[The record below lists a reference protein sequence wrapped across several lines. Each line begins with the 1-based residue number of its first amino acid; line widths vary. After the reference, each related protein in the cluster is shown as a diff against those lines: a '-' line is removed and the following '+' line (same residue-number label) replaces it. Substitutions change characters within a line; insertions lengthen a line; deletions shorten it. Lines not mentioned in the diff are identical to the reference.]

1 MIRYRE
7 VSRLEGFS
15 DAVFGFALTLLVV
28 QLETPMNQADL
39 RNTAGSF
46 VPFALTFAMVA
57 WIWYLHNQFFRRYG
71 LQDAYTAFVNSALLF
86 VVLFY
91 VFPLKSLTLALVGPL
106 TMDQSTIPNINE
118 MGQVLVMTMY
128 SSGVVMV
135 FGAFLL
141 LHLHAWRKRLELG
154 LDASELIALRY
165 GTRGHIIST
174 ALGVVSLILVA
185 LMPQQTAFAGILY
198 GLMGPLHGWNGYQAG
213 RAKAAL
219 AAAPST
225 PHPAPSTSTKHPAQ
239 STEHHTDA

>member
-1 MIRYRE
+1 MIRHRE

-28 QLETPMNQADL
+28 QLETPMNQAEL

-71 LQDAYTAFVNSALLF
+71 LQDAYTAFLNSALLF

-91 VFPLKSLTLALVGPL
+91 VFPLKSLTLALIGPL
-106 TMDQSTIPNINE
+106 TMDRAMLPNIDE
-118 MGQVLVMTMY
+118 MGQALVMVMY

-141 LHLHAWRKRLELG
+141 LHLHAWRKRVELG
-154 LDASELIALRY
+154 LDASELLALRF
-165 GTRGHIIST
+165 GARGHMIST
-174 ALGVVSLILVA
+174 GLGIVSLILVA
-185 LMPQQTAFAGILY
+185 LMPRQTAFAGLIY
-198 GLMGPLHGWNGYQAG
+198 GLMGPLHGWNGYSGG
-213 RAKAAL
+213 RAKAQL
-219 AAAPST
+219 SAPVEHLRE
-225 PHPAPSTSTKHPAQ
+225 HPPEHP
-239 STEHHTDA
+239 

>member
-1 MIRYRE
+1 MIRHRE

-28 QLETPMNQADL
+28 NLDTPMTQAEL

-57 WIWYLHNQFFRRYG
+57 WIWYLHNQFFRRYD

-106 TMDQSTIPNINE
+106 TSMDPRMLPDIDE
-118 MGQVLVMTMY
+118 MGQALVMTMY
-128 SSGVVMV
+128 SSGVVLV

-141 LHLHAWRKRLELG
+141 LHRHAWHKRVQLD
-154 LDASELIALRY
+154 LDASELVALRF
-165 GTRGHIIST
+165 GARGHIISVS
-174 ALGVVSLILVA
+174 LGIVSLILVA
-185 LMPQQTAFAGILY
+185 LMPRQTAFAGLVY
-198 GLMGPLHGWNGYQAG
+198 GLMGPLHGWNGYSAG

-219 AAAPST
+219 VE
-225 PHPAPSTSTKHPAQ
+225 HAQ
-239 STEHHTDA
+239 R

>member
-1 MIRYRE
+1 MIRHRE

-28 QLETPMNQADL
+28 NLDTPMTQAEL

-57 WIWYLHNQFFRRYG
+57 WIWYLHNQFFRRYD

-106 TMDQSTIPNINE
+106 TSMDPRMLPDIDE
-118 MGQVLVMTMY
+118 MGPALVMTMY
-128 SSGVVMV
+128 SSGVVLV

-141 LHLHAWRKRLELG
+141 LHRHAWHKRVQLD
-154 LDASELIALRY
+154 LDASELVALRF
-165 GTRGHIIST
+165 GARGHIISVS
-174 ALGVVSLILVA
+174 LGIVSLILVA
-185 LMPQQTAFAGILY
+185 LMPRQTAFAGLVY
-198 GLMGPLHGWNGYQAG
+198 GLMGPLHGWNGYSAG

-219 AAAPST
+219 VE
-225 PHPAPSTSTKHPAQ
+225 HAQ
-239 STEHHTDA
+239 R

>member
-1 MIRYRE
+1 MIRHRE

-28 QLETPMNQADL
+28 QLETPMTQADL

-71 LQDAYTAFVNSALLF
+71 LQDAYTSFVNSALLF

-106 TMDQSTIPNINE
+106 TMDRAMLPDIDE
-118 MGQVLVMTMY
+118 MGQAVVMVMY

-141 LHLHAWRKRLELG
+141 LHRHAWRKRAELG
-154 LDASELIALRY
+154 LDEAELLNLRF
-165 GTRGHIIST
+165 GARGHMISVG
-174 ALGVVSLILVA
+174 LGIVSLLLVW
-185 LMPQQTAFAGILY
+185 LMPYQTAYAGMIY
-198 GLMGPLHGWNGYQAG
+198 GLMGPLHGWNGYMAG
-213 RAKAAL
+213 KTKAAL
-219 AAAPST
+219 AAPN
-225 PHPAPSTSTKHPAQ
+225 
-239 STEHHTDA
+239 